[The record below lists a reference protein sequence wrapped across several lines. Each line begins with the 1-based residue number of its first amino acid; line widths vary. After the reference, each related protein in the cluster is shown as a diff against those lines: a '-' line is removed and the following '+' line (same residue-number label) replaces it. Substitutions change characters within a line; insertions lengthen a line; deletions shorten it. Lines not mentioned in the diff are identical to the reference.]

1 MGEVLTNGFPDRGST
16 PLVSSFASLVE
27 HRINVRVYA
36 FPNGVQVEVYA
47 THRIWYFKHGFALD
61 VEITCLVY

>member
-1 MGEVLTNGFPDRGST
+1 MGEVLAKEFPDRGST

-27 HRINVRVYA
+27 HRTDVRVYA
-36 FPNGVQVEVYA
+36 FPNGVQVECYA
-47 THRIWYFKHGFALD
+47 GYRIWFFKHGFALD